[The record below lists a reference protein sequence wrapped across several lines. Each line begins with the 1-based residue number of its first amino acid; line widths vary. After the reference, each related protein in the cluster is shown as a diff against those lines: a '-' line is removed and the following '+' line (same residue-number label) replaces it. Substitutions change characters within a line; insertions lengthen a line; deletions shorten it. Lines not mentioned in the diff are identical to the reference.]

1 LNLFNFL
8 IRISHF
14 LDCQVIKIRQ
24 IMSRGTKETS
34 QLRVNLEEQLGR
46 LVDQLKD
53 LEEAREDLD
62 AEEYEETK
70 NETLEQLKEFQASLQ
85 KMVAGEMSLVDEFNA
100 MQLAIQAAIS
110 QAFKTPEVIHMFAKK
125 QPDQLRIKLAQV
137 ERDSKVGKL
146 SPETYVTQKSEILV
160 ALRKLGE
167 PLTAQEEQFL
177 ASNTNDQMQQFE
189 RVSSNFSA
197 NEDVLKMASAQMSST
212 Q

>member
-1 LNLFNFL
+1 
-8 IRISHF
+8 
-14 LDCQVIKIRQ
+14 
-24 IMSRGTKETS
+24 
-34 QLRVNLEEQLGR
+34 
-46 LVDQLKD
+46 
-53 LEEAREDLD
+53 
-62 AEEYEETK
+62 
-70 NETLEQLKEFQASLQ
+70 
-85 KMVAGEMSLVDEFNA
+85 VAGEMSLVDEFNA
-100 MQLAIQAAIS
+100 MQLVIISLLNHSTIKRLRKSSQLLIIFFKAIQAAIS

-125 QPDQLRIKLAQV
+125 QPDQLRTKLAQV
-137 ERDSKVGKL
+137 ERDFKVAKL

-177 ASNTNDQMQQFE
+177 ASNTNDQMLQFE